1 MTHARLFRR
10 CVNALGIW
18 LALGTALAWG
28 TQRLSFEIPLWFAD
42 FVRWLLRYLYPDWMP
57 DAYDVEAWSNFVL
70 IVSAFIV
77 AAAIVAPVSVIGSRT
92 KRFA

>member
-1 MTHARLFRR
+1 MTHARFFRR

-57 DAYDVEAWSNFVL
+57 DAYVEAWSNFVL